1 MSGSPSASPGPPA
14 RLLGLA
20 TAVPPH
26 EVEQEAAAQA
36 AAAHFKG
43 QVFRTPDLLALFA
56 NTGIRTRRT
65 ARPLGWYLEPHGWP
79 ERNDAYLAAA
89 EALYLEAAERALDR
103 AGVAAHEV
111 GTIVTVS
118 TTGIA
123 TPSLE
128 ARLHGRLGLD
138 PGVKR
143 VPVFGL
149 GCAGGVSG
157 LAIARRLA
165 AAEPGRP
172 VLLVVVEL
180 CSLSVRADAPT
191 KANVVATALFGDGA
205 AAAVLQAGDGPPGA
219 RPVLADAQHL
229 WPDTL
234 DIMGWTVD
242 PVGFGI
248 VLAPT
253 LPGFVSQR
261 FHEAMQGFGREAQGF
276 HDAHA
281 RYVCH
286 PGGARVLPAL
296 EGVMGLPEGALDV
309 EREVLAEFG
318 NMSAPTVFF
327 VLERVLAAGEAG
339 PLTLAALGPGFTAS
353 FAALGAAA

>member
-1 MSGSPSASPGPPA
+1 MRAAGTIQPY
-14 RLLGLA
+14 LLGVS

-26 EVEQEAAAQA
+26 VIDQDVA
-36 AAAHFKG
+36 AAAAAEVFKG
-43 QVFRTPDLLALFA
+43 KVFRTPDLLALFA
-56 NTGIRTRRT
+56 NTGIKRRRT
-65 ARPLGWYLEPHGWP
+65 AMPMDWYATPHTWP
-79 ERNDAYLAAA
+79 ERNEAYLDVAG
-89 EALYLEAAERALDR
+89 ELYVEAAQKALAA
-103 AGVAAHEV
+103 AGVAAGEV

-128 ARLHGRLGLD
+128 ARLHGRLGLAA
-138 PGVKR
+138 GVKR

-157 LAIARRLA
+157 LSIARRLA
-165 AAEPGRP
+165 LAEPGKA

-180 CSLSVRADAPT
+180 CSLSIRADAAT

-205 AAAVLQAGDGPPGA
+205 AAAVLRAGEGAPAGA
-219 RPVLADAQHL
+219 RPVVADSQHL

-253 LPGFVSQR
+253 LPAFVQQR
-261 FHEAMQGFGREAQGF
+261 FGEAMEGFGREAQAF
-276 HDAHA
+276 HEGHA

-296 EGVMGLPEGALDV
+296 EGVMGLAEGTLDV
-309 EREVLAEFG
+309 EREVLAEYG
-318 NMSAPTVFF
+318 NMSAPTVLF
-327 VLERVLAAGEAG
+327 VLERVLAGGETG
-339 PLTLAALGPGFTAS
+339 PLTMAALGPGFTAS

>member
-1 MSGSPSASPGPPA
+1 MRAAGTVRPY
-14 RLLGLA
+14 LLGLS

-26 EVEQEAAAQA
+26 VIDQDVA
-36 AAAHFKG
+36 AAAAAEVFKG
-43 QVFRTPDLLALFA
+43 KVFRTPDLLALFA
-56 NTGIRTRRT
+56 NTGIRTRHS
-65 ARPLGWYLEPHGWP
+65 ARPMDWYAQPHTWP
-79 ERNDAYLAAA
+79 ERNEAYLEVAGDLYVEAAEKALAAA
-89 EALYLEAAERALDR
+89 AVPAS
-103 AGVAAHEV
+103 EV
-111 GTIVTVS
+111 GTVVTVS

-128 ARLHGRLGLD
+128 ARLHGRLGFS

-165 AAEPGRP
+165 LAEPGKV

-180 CSLSVRADAPT
+180 CSLSVRADAAT
-191 KANVVATALFGDGA
+191 KANVVATALFADGA
-205 AAAVLQAGDGPPGA
+205 AAAVLRAGEEAAPGA
-219 RPVLADAQHL
+219 RPVEADAQHL
-229 WPDTL
+229 WAETL
-234 DIMGWTVD
+234 EIMGWTVD

-253 LPGFVSQR
+253 LPAFVQKR
-261 FHEAMQGFGREAQGF
+261 FGEAMEGFGREARAF
-276 HDAHA
+276 HETHA

-296 EGVMGLPEGALDV
+296 EGVMGLDEGTLDV
-309 EREVLAEFG
+309 EREVLAEYG

-327 VLERVLAAGEAG
+327 VLERVLARGEQG

-353 FAALGAAA
+353 FAALGAAEA